1 LLKNKM
7 TNLFLNR
14 IFRAIKIDI
23 ELFEEVEKDKKATL
37 QAGTVVVLSS
47 LAAGV
52 GSIHL
57 GASNFLIAPALSLL
71 SWYVWAYVIYF
82 VGAKLFGG
90 IKTKSNHSELLRTIG
105 FSSAPGLIRVF
116 GVTPELMTVTFIGS
130 AFWMLACMIVAVK
143 TALDYESLW
152 KAFGVVVVSWLFQ
165 AFFLFLVIVL
175 FKGI

>member
-1 LLKNKM
+1 M

-23 ELFEEVEKDKKATL
+23 ELFEEVEKDKQATF
-37 QAGTVVVLSS
+37 QAGAVVVLSS

-82 VGAKLFGG
+82 VGVKLFRDV
-90 IKTKSNHSELLRTIG
+90 KTKSNHSELLRTIG

-116 GVTPELMTVTFIGS
+116 GITPELMTVTFIGS
-130 AFWMLACMIVAVK
+130 ALWMLACMVVAVRQTLNFK
-143 TALDYESLW
+143 SLW
-152 KAFGVVVVSWLFQ
+152 KALGVVIMSWFVQ
-165 AFFLFLVIVL
+165 AFLLISVL
-175 FKGI
+175 SLTRNF